1 MVSIIQERENML
13 KALMADWA
21 DFKDTNMRKKTPK
34 ATKPRNSAGG
44 EAFR

>member
-1 MVSIIQERENML
+1 ML

-34 ATKPRNSAGG
+34 AKPRNSAGG